1 MGFLGDAFAVIARTQ
16 GLKIISDSERMEAER
31 IGASNAEKIYE
42 PIFERLLSR
51 HEKIEKLSKNKQ
63 IRYEEKKESLKKLFI
78 KEQERAEKYKRK
90 CQDKG
95 RNTSWSW
102 KELDCS
108 GASSCFGPTIGI
120 RWVSKEDVPDYKK
133 AIERG
138 FEKTK
143 AIYEKKIKVEEEK
156 IDDLIA
162 KMASFDEQC
171 DEVFEKARKK
181 IAEETTKAE
190 FYKLMAKGID

>member
-16 GLKIISDSERMEAER
+16 GFKVISESERMEAER
-31 IGASNAEKIYE
+31 IGASNAQKIYE
-42 PIFERLLSR
+42 PIFERLVSR
-51 HEKIEKLSKNKQ
+51 CSKIEKLAKDKQ
-63 IRYEEKKESLKKLFI
+63 IRYEEKKENLKKLFI
-78 KEQERAEKYKRK
+78 KEQERVEKYKRK

-95 RNTSWSW
+95 RDTSWGWST
-102 KELDCS
+102 LN
-108 GASSCFGPTIGI
+108 ASSAMSCFGPTVI

-143 AIYEKKIKVEEEK
+143 TIFEKKIKLEEEK
-156 IDDLIA
+156 IDQLILDIA
-162 KMASFDEQC
+162 VFDDHC
-171 DEVFEKARKK
+171 DEAFEKARRK

>member
-16 GLKIISDSERMEAER
+16 GFKVISESERMEAER
-31 IGASNAEKIYE
+31 IGASNAQKIYE
-42 PIFERLLSR
+42 PIFERLVSR
-51 HEKIEKLSKNKQ
+51 CSKIEKLAKDKQ
-63 IRYEEKKESLKKLFI
+63 IRYEEKKENLKKLFI

-95 RNTSWSW
+95 RDTSCGWST
-102 KELDCS
+102 LN
-108 GASSCFGPTIGI
+108 ASSAMSCFGPTVI

-143 AIYEKKIKVEEEK
+143 TIFEKKIKLEEEK
-156 IDDLIA
+156 IDQLILDIA
-162 KMASFDEQC
+162 AFDDHC
-171 DEVFEKARKK
+171 DEVFEKARRK